1 MPTFGW
7 IYENAVERFWEGQRS
22 RESVSILQR
31 RMLACKWCQKEFTS
45 AELLHH
51 HLSLAH
57 SLELPTLYIF
67 GKPLLKE
74 SVVRSSVGANDVELF
89 QCSHCEVQVN
99 NGLWQHLG
107 IQEFCNNISST
118 KNARWNVRL
127 VHERAADNSQAVAEY
142 AIRFGVPDVTML
154 DAVDKHFIQ
163 TLALEELNHGD
174 LERFKTGL
182 PSDTSVHEYGCGL
195 GDYALGIILK
205 ERRIAFGPDLEIVY
219 AEAEPWSGSN
229 VGLRS
234 IIRNTGTTASP
245 PTVLSYLREN
255 TAGAVLTTEAVPA
268 LLVGEA
274 ITLTT
279 PFDYG
284 SLPAG
289 SYTLLAS
296 VNRSD
301 FAETFKENNTYTT
314 TLAVQPDLL
323 VPADDVL
330 LTPSADSSSVIVA
343 TIYNNGSITATNAQV
358 GVYRRGTLDQPALL
372 FTRTLPDL
380 PPGGSTVITGAV
392 DGQFGCGLF
401 VAANPDQTLAEMT
414 YVNNLASVA
423 TEGGYCANFVYTPT
437 SGIEGTAVAF
447 TDTSSGNVT
456 AWQWDFGDGTTSIE
470 QNPSHIYAKP
480 GTYDVTLRISGVDG
494 SDEFKRVG
502 AVVVYK
508 GPGIV
513 DIFLPLMQK

>member
-7 IYENAVERFWEGQRS
+7 IYENAVERFWEGQPS
-22 RESVSILQR
+22 REPVSILQR
-31 RMLACKWCQKEFTS
+31 RMLTCKWCQKEFTS

-154 DAVDKHFIQ
+154 DAVDRHFIQ

-205 ERRIAFGPDLEIVY
+205 ERRQPSYAPINSEEFAVKMRSALE
-219 AEAEPWSGSN
+219 
-229 VGLRS
+229 
-234 IIRNTGTTASP
+234 
-245 PTVLSYLREN
+245 VLCHFQR
-255 TAGAVLTTEAVPA
+255 P
-268 LLVGEA
+268 
-274 ITLTT
+274 
-279 PFDYG
+279 
-284 SLPAG
+284 
-289 SYTLLAS
+289 
-296 VNRSD
+296 
-301 FAETFKENNTYTT
+301 
-314 TLAVQPDLL
+314 
-323 VPADDVL
+323 
-330 LTPSADSSSVIVA
+330 
-343 TIYNNGSITATNAQV
+343 
-358 GVYRRGTLDQPALL
+358 
-372 FTRTLPDL
+372 
-380 PPGGSTVITGAV
+380 
-392 DGQFGCGLF
+392 
-401 VAANPDQTLAEMT
+401 M
-414 YVNNLASVA
+414 
-423 TEGGYCANFVYTPT
+423 
-437 SGIEGTAVAF
+437 
-447 TDTSSGNVT
+447 
-456 AWQWDFGDGTTSIE
+456 
-470 QNPSHIYAKP
+470 
-480 GTYDVTLRISGVDG
+480 
-494 SDEFKRVG
+494 
-502 AVVVYK
+502 AVVVSNSIRFNLNDFRNY
-508 GPGIV
+508 GVSTAAELEAALDFFRGITGEHARNLSDSV
-513 DIFLPLMQK
+513 SSISKKTLLDAICPIDYVSHHILLACGRYASGHGVSIADLEDLEQLLGGTTPVSKQDSAKIHAICAEGYLQLGLTADARRHLIEIQFQAMLKEWAQRRLEEIVTDAK